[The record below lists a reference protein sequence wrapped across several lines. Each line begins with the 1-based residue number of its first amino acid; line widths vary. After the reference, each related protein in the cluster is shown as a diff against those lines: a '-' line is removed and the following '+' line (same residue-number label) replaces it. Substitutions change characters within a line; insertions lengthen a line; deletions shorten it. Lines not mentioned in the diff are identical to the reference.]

1 MIPLNSTMIPGI
13 GRTGF
18 EPWWNLPGM
27 NWSAGLL
34 SDALLVHH
42 ELLHIHL
49 RIPRDTP
56 RHWILRQGWRMSR
69 VIGWKLMYK
78 KEWCVYIYIY
88 IMICFL
94 FYLFIH
100 VFNVFISLSIY
111 IFLLY
116 VWHII
121 YIYVITKWVAKL
133 LTQLL
138 GDAECWLEIYNNSEQ
153 L

>member
-27 NWSAGLL
+27 IWSAGLL

-56 RHWILRQGWRMSR
+56 RHWILRQGWRMNR

-78 KEWCVYIYIY
+78 KEWCVFIYILWY
-88 IMICFL
+88 VFYSIYL
-94 FYLFIH
+94 FMYLMYLLVYLFI
-100 VFNVFISLSIY
+100 FFAIWQKIY
-111 IFLLY
+111 
-116 VWHII
+116 I